1 MIYDCFTFFNEL
13 DILEIRLNEMAPV
26 VDRFVLV
33 EARKTFQ
40 GADKPLYFDEN
51 KARFAPFLDKIE
63 HVIVDFPED
72 LGLYRKASSQAWGRE
87 YYQRD
92 QIGQGLKNAG
102 PDDLVIV
109 SDVDE
114 IIRAHTLQHALH
126 HYRSGSMLV
135 FSCPAYSYY
144 FNRRIKKNNWYLG
157 PRLCSFRSFRSAQDQ
172 RWTKLFASRGLRGTL
187 LGRWHTRLWNKLNT
201 GFGGPMVEIDEAG
214 WHFTSIGGWE
224 AFRAKMQAFA
234 HEEQMDLDIFKQ
246 QSVFEADIEQATERM
261 PLADMPRYLQDHQE
275 RFRASLDI
283 KSPDLPA

>member
-1 MIYDCFTFFNEL
+1 MIFDCFTFFNEL

-40 GADKPLYFDEN
+40 GADKPLYFDQN
-51 KARFAPFLDKIE
+51 KARFAPFLDRIE

-72 LGLYRKASSQAWGRE
+72 LGLYRKASSQAWARE

-92 QIGQGLKNAG
+92 QIAQGLKTAT

-114 IIRAHTLQHALH
+114 IIRASTLQQAVRD
-126 HYRSGSMLV
+126 YQAGSMLV
-135 FSCPAYSYY
+135 FTCPVYFYY
-144 FNRRIKKNNWYLG
+144 FNRQLKKNNWYLG
-157 PRLCSFRSFRSAQDQ
+157 PRLCSVRSFRSAQDQ
-172 RWTKLFASRGLRGTL
+172 RSTKLFASRGLRGSL
-187 LGRWHTRLWNKLNT
+187 LGAWHTRLWNKLNT
-201 GFGGPMVEIDEAG
+201 GFGGPMVEVTEAG

-224 AFRAKMQAFA
+224 AFRTKIKAFA

-246 QSVFEADIEQATERM
+246 QSTFEAEMATTTDRTAIE
-261 PLADMPRYLQDHQE
+261 DMPEFLQAARD
-275 RFRASLDI
+275 RFRSSLD
-283 KSPDLPA
+283 LG

>member
-1 MIYDCFTFFNEL
+1 MIFDCFTFFNEL

-72 LGLYRKASSQAWGRE
+72 PGLYRKATSQAWARE

-92 QIGQGLKNAG
+92 QIARGLTAAKA
-102 PDDLVIV
+102 DDLVIV

-114 IIRAHTLQHALH
+114 IIRAPVLQQAVRD
-126 HYRSGSMLV
+126 YRAGSMVV
-135 FSCPAYSYY
+135 FSCPAYSFY
-144 FNRRIKKNNWYLG
+144 FNRRLKRNNWYLG
-157 PRLCSFRSFRSAQDQ
+157 PRMTTQQMTISPQEQ
-172 RWTKLFASRGLRGTL
+172 RWTKLFASRGLRDTL
-187 LGRWHTRLWNKLNT
+187 LGRWHTRLWNKINT

-224 AFRAKMQAFA
+224 TFRAKMQAFA

-246 QSVFEADIEQATERM
+246 QSAFEAEIEATTNRTAIEEM
-261 PLADMPRYLQDHQE
+261 PQFLQSARD
-275 RFRASLDI
+275 RFHASLD
-283 KSPDLPA
+283 LV

>member
-1 MIYDCFTFFNEL
+1 MIFDCFTFFNEL

-72 LGLYRKASSQAWGRE
+72 LGLYRKAASQAWARE

-92 QIGQGLKNAG
+92 QIAQGLITAQ

-114 IIRAHTLQHALH
+114 IVSASVLREAAQN
-126 HYRSGSMLV
+126 YKSGSMVV
-135 FSCPAYSYY
+135 FSCPAYSFY
-144 FNRRIKKNNWYLG
+144 FNRRIKNGYWYIG
-157 PRLCSFRSFRSAQDQ
+157 SRMTIKQAAISPQDQ
-172 RWTKLFASRGLRGTL
+172 RSTKLFAARGLRDTL
-187 LGRWHTRLWNKLNT
+187 MGHWHTRLWNKINT
-201 GFGGPMVEIDEAG
+201 GFGGPMIEITEAG
-214 WHFTSIGGWE
+214 WHFTSIGGWD
-224 AFRAKMQAFA
+224 AFRAKRQAFA

-246 QSVFEADIEQATERM
+246 QSAFDAEIAQTTDRTALT
-261 PLADMPRYLQDHQE
+261 DMPQFLQSEQD
-275 RFRASLDI
+275 RFRTSLD
-283 KSPDLPA
+283 LG

>member
-1 MIYDCFTFFNEL
+1 MIFDCFTFFNEL

-40 GADKPLYFDEN
+40 GADKPLYFDQN
-51 KARFAPFLDKIE
+51 KDRFAPFLDKIE
-63 HVIVDFPED
+63 HVIVDFPDD
-72 LGLYRKASSQAWGRE
+72 LGLYRKASSQAWARE

-92 QIGQGLKNAG
+92 QIGQGLKTAT

-114 IIRAHTLQHALH
+114 IIRAQTLQHAEK
-126 HYRSGSMLV
+126 HYQAGTMLV

-144 FNRRIKKNNWYLG
+144 FNRRLKKNNWYLG
-157 PRLCSFRSFRSAQDQ
+157 PRLCSFRSFVSGQDQ
-172 RWTKLFASRGLRGTL
+172 RSTKLFASRGMRGSL
-187 LGRWHTRLWNKLNT
+187 LGAWHTRLWNKLNT
-201 GFGGPMVEIDEAG
+201 GFGGPMIEITEAG

-224 AFRAKMQAFA
+224 AFRTKMQAFA

-246 QSVFEADIEQATERM
+246 QSAFEADIENTTVRM
-261 PLADMPRYLQDHQE
+261 PLADMPRYLQDHHE
-275 RFRASLDI
+275 RFGKSLDH
-283 KSPDLPA
+283 PA

>member
-1 MIYDCFTFFNEL
+1 MIFDCFTFFNEL

-40 GADKPLYFDEN
+40 GADKPLYFDQN

-63 HVIVDFPED
+63 HVIVDFPDD
-72 LGLYRKASSQAWGRE
+72 LGLYRKASSQAWARE

-92 QIGQGLKNAG
+92 QIARGLKTAT

-114 IIRAHTLQHALH
+114 IIRAETLQQALQ
-126 HYRSGSMLV
+126 HYQAGSMVV
-135 FSCPAYSYY
+135 FSCPAYSFY
-144 FNRRIKKNNWYLG
+144 FNRRLKRNNWYLG
-157 PRLCSFRSFRSAQDQ
+157 PRLCSVRSFRSAQDQ
-172 RWTKLFASRGLRGTL
+172 RSTKLFASRGLRGSL
-187 LGRWHTRLWNKLNT
+187 LGAWHTRLWNKLNT
-201 GFGGPMVEIDEAG
+201 GFGGPMVEVDEAG

-246 QSVFEADIEQATERM
+246 QSAFDAEIAQTTDRTALT
-261 PLADMPRYLQDHQE
+261 DMPQFLQSEQD
-275 RFRASLDI
+275 RFRTSLD
-283 KSPDLPA
+283 LG